1 MTNSPYYAKELMS
14 EEGMIIILNQNF
26 YLCHLL
32 WWGKNRAGRD
42 YLFICSLI
50 TNRSMNPLIG
60 DITCIPILAP
70 SIFTK
75 MR

>member
-32 WWGKNRAGRD
+32 WCKKRAGRD

-50 TNRSMNPLIG
+50 TNRSMNQLIG
-60 DITCIPILAP
+60 DITCIPVPAP
-70 SIFTK
+70 SIFTN

>member
-32 WWGKNRAGRD
+32 WWKKKTGQEEIIC
-42 YLFICSLI
+42 LFAL
-50 TNRSMNPLIG
+50 
-60 DITCIPILAP
+60 
-70 SIFTK
+70 
-75 MR
+75 